1 MKNKL
6 LMFMVLALLGFSAS
20 SCGQKNSENQTKNQ
34 SGTELNVQE
43 FAKQLQID
51 STIQLVDVRTWG
63 EYMTSHL
70 KNASW
75 FDFYK
80 PDFKEKIAT
89 LDKSKPVYLYCAS
102 GRRSYESMQI
112 LNSLGYTKVV
122 HLKGGINAWNGENM
136 PVTRN

>member
-1 MKNKL
+1 MKNNL
-6 LMFMVLALLGFSAS
+6 FMVSVLLLLGISTA
-20 SCGQKNSENQTKNQ
+20 SCGQKSGETQTQ
-34 SGTELNVQE
+34 SGSELTVQE
-43 FAKQLQID
+43 FANELKRD

-75 FDFYK
+75 YDFYK
-80 PDFKEKIAT
+80 PDFKEKIAE

-122 HLKGGINAWNGENM
+122 HLIGGINAWNSEKM